1 MKGIVLAAGAGTRL
15 APLTKVASKQ
25 LLPVFNKPLI
35 YYPISTLMLAG
46 LREILIIV
54 APQEKEKF
62 FNLLGF
68 GEKFG
73 RVVHIRHPSI
83 DFCQCV

>member
-54 APQEKEKF
+54 
-62 FNLLGF
+62 
-68 GEKFG
+68 
-73 RVVHIRHPSI
+73 RVGDPEEVARIQGWI
-83 DFCQCV
+83 E

>member
-25 LLPVFNKPLI
+25 FLPVFNKPLI

-54 APQEKEKF
+54 
-62 FNLLGF
+62 
-68 GEKFG
+68 
-73 RVVHIRHPSI
+73 RVGDSEEVARIQGWI
-83 DFCQCV
+83 E

>member
-54 APQEKEKF
+54 
-62 FNLLGF
+62 
-68 GEKFG
+68 
-73 RVVHIRHPSI
+73 RVGDPEEVARI
-83 DFCQCV
+83 QGWLE